1 MGYAGRQKGKDGYKF
16 GDLSRGLV
24 RKMTRTNAVKP
35 PASVGETRPD
45 LRVELANLE
54 SHADTLSQQLVEAR
68 QQTQTAYHFGAVLAI
83 CLMVVLD
90 LVIDDS
96 DYRRCAHM
104 IVLAVIVV

>member
-1 MGYAGRQKGKDGYKF
+1 MG
-16 GDLSRGLV
+16 

-35 PASVGETRPD
+35 PAASVGETRPD

-54 SHADTLSQQLVEAR
+54 SHADTLSRQLVEAR

-104 IVLAVIVV
+104 IVLAVIVVFMLVSKRRSAK